1 MLEQLIAA
9 YLRSLHGDDLAECFW
24 ETYGKHGNLS
34 ELETEELQSING
46 VLDGIKEAKILQ
58 KHNLSEISEYHKA
71 LKKEI
76 KEREEDYF

>member
-9 YLRSLHGDDLAECFW
+9 YLRSLNGDDLAECFW
-24 ETYGKHGNLS
+24 ETYGKHGSLS
-34 ELETEELQSING
+34 DLENEELQSING
-46 VLDGIKEAKILQ
+46 VLDEIKEAKILQ
-58 KHNLSEISEYHKA
+58 KHAIAELSEYHKA